1 MTSCIDEYYKLKAQ
15 LGEPVIELETDSSQ
29 RKIEKADFSKTV
41 TPPKPQAKQTATK
54 KVENPNL
61 TAVEQARPCNFEP
74 FLKMVKADKQR
85 LNERRNQLYQELEDL
100 DIKIAGLDYVEEKLL
115 ILTNG

>member
-15 LGEPVIELETDSSQ
+15 LGEPVIELETESSQ
-29 RKIEKADFSKTV
+29 RKIEKTDFSKTA
-41 TPPKPQAKQTATK
+41 TPPKPQAKQTTTK

-61 TAVEQARPCNFEP
+61 TAVEQARPYDFEP
-74 FLKMVKADKQR
+74 VLRMVKADKQR

-100 DIKIAGLDYVEEKLL
+100 NVKIAGLDYVEEKLS
-115 ILTNG
+115 ILANE